1 MALQIVDIVKNNP
14 QLLAFILLALGFW
27 VGKIKLGSLVPGPQA
42 GILVMGTV
50 FGYFGFELPPLLG
63 DFSFLLFLFAV
74 AYEAGPGFFT
84 VALPQFG
91 KFATLSVV
99 VVAAQLALA
108 VAFSMIFQFNLGVGA
123 GLFTG
128 AGVNPPGIGAAI
140 DVVETGKI
148 SMPEGLSVEQA
159 IQFINVTYAI
169 TFLVSYL
176 IAMQLLQQVPR
187 LLKFDLAA
195 SAKEAESAMN
205 PSDSSS
211 EEGFWVQSLRAYHV
225 VNDDALGKSVQ
236 EIQTLTHCQIDK
248 IKRAGMLMD
257 FESDTT
263 LEKDDLISVGGHRL
277 VQANLSEMIGPEVV
291 DRDLL
296 GEEVLTREAIVTNP
310 EIFGKSL
317 GELGRYAYGC
327 YLGQYTRS
335 GVKLKSDPELRLAQG
350 DVLKI
355 TGTKAHLNQLIERI
369 GYAEPDVNATD
380 LLTFALGVSGGFILG
395 LIQIQVGDISIGL
408 GTASGVLLVG
418 LGLGYMRSIKHS
430 FGLVPPA
437 TIWVFKQLGLLLF
450 LADVGVKGGPRVVEA
465 LTSFGPL
472 LILSAIAIGTLPLAV
487 GYLVGD
493 RFFKMNKALL
503 LGAVAAS
510 GSNTPAMLML
520 VGDAKSSIPAV
531 GYAGTYAITYIFK
544 IIAATLIVYI
554 GSSLGQLTLGTI

>member
-1 MALQIVDIVKNNP
+1 MVVQIVDIVKNNP
-14 QLLAFILLALGFW
+14 QLFTFILLAFAFW
-27 VGKIKLGSLVPGPQA
+27 AGKIKLGSVVLGPQA

-50 FGYFGFELPPLLG
+50 FGYFGFELPPMLG
-63 DFSFLLFLFAV
+63 AFSFLLFLFAV

-99 VVAAQLALA
+99 VVLIQLALA
-108 VAFSMIFQFNLGVGA
+108 VGFSAIFDFNLGIGA

-140 DVVETGKI
+140 NVVETGKI
-148 SMPEGLSVEQA
+148 PMPDGLSVEQA

-176 IAMQLLQQVPR
+176 IAMQLLRKVPQ
-187 LLKFDLAA
+187 LLKFELSA
-195 SAKEAESAMN
+195 SAKEAESATN

-211 EEGFWVQSLRAYHV
+211 EEGLWLQSLRAYRAV
-225 VNDDALGKSVQ
+225 KEDILGKSVQ
-236 EIQTLTHCQIDK
+236 EIQTLTHCKIDK
-248 IKRAGMLMD
+248 IKRAGMLVD
-257 FESDTT
+257 FELDTT
-263 LEKDDLISVGGHRL
+263 LKKDDLISVGGHRL
-277 VQANLSEMIGPEVV
+277 AEATLTEMIGPEVV
-291 DRDLL
+291 DADLL

-310 EIFGKSL
+310 DIFGKSL
-317 GELGRYAYGC
+317 GELRRYAYGC

-335 GVKLKSDPELRLAQG
+335 GVKLKIDPELRLARG

-355 TGTKAHLNQLIERI
+355 TGTKAHLNQLVEKI
-369 GYAEPDVNATD
+369 GYAERDVNATD
-380 LLTFALGVSGGFILG
+380 LLTFALGVSSGFILG
-395 LIQIQVGDISIGL
+395 LIEIQIGDISIGL

-418 LGLGYMRSIKHS
+418 LAVGYMRSIKHS

-450 LADVGVKGGPRVVEA
+450 LGDVGVKGGPRVVEA
-465 LTSFGPL
+465 LTNFGPL
-472 LILSAIAIGTLPLAV
+472 LILSAIAIGTLPLAI
-487 GYLVGD
+487 GYLVGE

-503 LGAVAAS
+503 LGAVAAC
-510 GSNTPAMLML
+510 GSNTPGMLML
-520 VGDAKSSIPAV
+520 VEDAESSIPAV

-544 IIAATLIVYI
+544 IIAATVIVYI
-554 GSSLGQLTLGTI
+554 GSYLFN

>member
-1 MALQIVDIVKNNP
+1 MVVQIVDIVKNNP
-14 QLLAFILLALGFW
+14 QLFTFILLAFAFW
-27 VGKIKLGSLVPGPQA
+27 AGKIKLGSVVLGPQA

-50 FGYFGFELPPLLG
+50 FGYFGFELPPMLG
-63 DFSFLLFLFAV
+63 AFSFLLFLFAV

-99 VVAAQLALA
+99 VVLIQLALA
-108 VAFSMIFQFNLGVGA
+108 VGFSVIFDFNLGIGA

-140 DVVETGKI
+140 NVVETGKI
-148 SMPEGLSVEQA
+148 PMPDGLSVEQA

-176 IAMQLLQQVPR
+176 IAMQLLRKVPQ
-187 LLKFDLAA
+187 LLKFELSA
-195 SAKEAESAMN
+195 SAKEAESATN

-211 EEGFWVQSLRAYHV
+211 EEGLWLQSLRAYCAV
-225 VNDDALGKSVQ
+225 KEDILGKSVQ
-236 EIQTLTHCQIDK
+236 EIQTLTRCKIDK
-248 IKRAGMLMD
+248 IKRAGMLVD
-257 FESDTT
+257 FELDTT
-263 LEKDDLISVGGHRL
+263 LKKDDLISVGGHRL
-277 VQANLSEMIGPEVV
+277 AEATLTEMIGPEVV
-291 DRDLL
+291 DADLL

-310 EIFGKSL
+310 DIFGKSL
-317 GELGRYAYGC
+317 GELRRYAYGC

-335 GVKLKSDPELRLAQG
+335 GVKLKIDPELRLARG

-355 TGTKAHLNQLIERI
+355 TGTKAHLNQLVEKI
-369 GYAEPDVNATD
+369 GYAERDVNATD
-380 LLTFALGVSGGFILG
+380 LLTFALGVSSGFILG
-395 LIQIQVGDISIGL
+395 LIEIQIGDISIGL

-418 LGLGYMRSIKHS
+418 LAVGYMRSIKHS

-450 LADVGVKGGPRVVEA
+450 LGDVGVKGGPRVVEA
-465 LTSFGPL
+465 LTNFGPL
-472 LILSAIAIGTLPLAV
+472 LILSAIAIGTLPLAI
-487 GYLVGD
+487 GYLVGE

-503 LGAVAAS
+503 LGAVAAC
-510 GSNTPAMLML
+510 GSNTPGMLML
-520 VGDAKSSIPAV
+520 VEDAESSIPAV

-544 IIAATLIVYI
+544 IIAATVIVYI
-554 GSSLGQLTLGTI
+554 GSYLFN